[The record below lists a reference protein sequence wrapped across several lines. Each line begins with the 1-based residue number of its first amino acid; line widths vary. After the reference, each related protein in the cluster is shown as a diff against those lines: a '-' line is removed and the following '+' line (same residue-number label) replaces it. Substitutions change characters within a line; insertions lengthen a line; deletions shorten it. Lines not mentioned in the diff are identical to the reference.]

1 MFIYVYDVNGVDLQ
15 SSNALP
21 SCARSFHHFNLIAYF
36 ALQQQQQLPWVSEYL
51 LVSQSDATRQSPA
64 LHCQHP
70 GQRAAHQSN

>member
-36 ALQQQQQLPWVSEYL
+36 ALQQQQQLPWVS
-51 LVSQSDATRQSPA
+51 VFAGQSVRCNKAESCPA
-64 LHCQHP
+64 LP
-70 GQRAAHQSN
+70 APRPESSTSE